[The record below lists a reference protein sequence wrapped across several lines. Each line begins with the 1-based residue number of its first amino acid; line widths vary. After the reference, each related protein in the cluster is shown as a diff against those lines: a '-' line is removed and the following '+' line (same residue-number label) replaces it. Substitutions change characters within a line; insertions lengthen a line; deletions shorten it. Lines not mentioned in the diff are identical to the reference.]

1 MTNVE
6 ISGLMAAHR
15 KNLRARK
22 ERELHQNNEIQSK
35 PWMREEKAGRCYTY
49 RGVDYC
55 YTA

>member
-6 ISGLMAAHR
+6 ISGLMAVHR
-15 KNLRARK
+15 KNLRARR
-22 ERELHQNNEIQSK
+22 ERELHQTNELQTK

-49 RGVDYC
+49 RGVEYC